1 MFQFSTV
8 EEALEDLKQGKII
21 LVTDDEEREN
31 EGDFICAAEY
41 ATTEN
46 VNFMAK
52 YGKGLICMPMSEDL
66 CSRLQ
71 LPQMVGKNTD
81 NHETAFTVSIDY
93 VEATTGISAK
103 ERGMTA
109 RRCVSEEA
117 KPEDFR
123 RPGHMFPL
131 LAKKNGVLEREG
143 HTEATVDL
151 MRLAGLKECGLCCE
165 IMREDGTMMRSEE
178 LKELAQQWDLKFIT
192 IEALKDY
199 RKKKEKL
206 VEQVA
211 ATRLPTKYGEFR
223 AYGYRNLLNG
233 EHHVALVKGN
243 IGDGENILCRVH
255 SECLTG
261 DAFGSCRCDC
271 GQQLATAMT
280 QIEKEGRGI
289 LLYMRQEGRG
299 IGLLNK
305 LRAYA
310 LQDEGMDTLDAN
322 LALGFAGDEREYY
335 IGAQILQDLG
345 VKTLRLLTN
354 NPDKVYQ
361 LSGFG
366 MEIKERVPIQVEA
379 TPYDLFYLRTKQKRM
394 GHILDYQEAE

>member
-1 MFQFSTV
+1 
-8 EEALEDLKQGKII
+8 
-21 LVTDDEEREN
+21 
-31 EGDFICAAEY
+31 
-41 ATTEN
+41 
-46 VNFMAK
+46 
-52 YGKGLICMPMSEDL
+52 
-66 CSRLQ
+66 
-71 LPQMVGKNTD
+71 
-81 NHETAFTVSIDY
+81 
-93 VEATTGISAK
+93 
-103 ERGMTA
+103 
-109 RRCVSEEA
+109 
-117 KPEDFR
+117 
-123 RPGHMFPL
+123 
-131 LAKKNGVLEREG
+131 
-143 HTEATVDL
+143 
-151 MRLAGLKECGLCCE
+151 
-165 IMREDGTMMRSEE
+165 MMRSEE

-211 ATRLPTKYGEFR
+211 VTRLPTKYGEFR